1 VSTHYHNNRDGYSL
15 PIMSERRNTLVCC
28 FDPASPRISAFDIHE
43 WIHSQLQVEEHSVLL
58 IQIDG
63 LRRQVFI
70 KFTDPSY
77 VHDILHVTHGTTV
90 YKHTSGK
97 ISTVR
102 LEIAGLGTH
111 RIRLTNLPP
120 EVPSTAIS
128 TALAPYGE
136 IQSIHDETWSKHYRY
151 VVPNGVR
158 IVTMTLTKHIPSH
171 VTIDGYRA
179 ITSYEGQPQTC
190 FGCGDTDHMHHV
202 CPKRRGAKIST
213 ATPNGSIWAHI
224 AATNPPSSG
233 NCGTLAN
240 NDMDTHIGHQQPQQ
254 IPSAPMSICPGKH
267 ESAPPT

>member
-1 VSTHYHNNRDGYSL
+1 
-15 PIMSERRNTLVCC
+15 MSKRRNTLVCC

-43 WIHSQLQVEEHSVLL
+43 WIHSQLQVAEQSVLL

-111 RIRLTNLPP
+111 RIRLTSLPP

-128 TALAPYGE
+128 TALALFFLSLLY
-136 IQSIHDETWSKHYRY
+136 
-151 VVPNGVR
+151 
-158 IVTMTLTKHIPSH
+158 L
-171 VTIDGYRA
+171 
-179 ITSYEGQPQTC
+179 
-190 FGCGDTDHMHHV
+190 
-202 CPKRRGAKIST
+202 
-213 ATPNGSIWAHI
+213 
-224 AATNPPSSG
+224 NPRS
-233 NCGTLAN
+233 NL
-240 NDMDTHIGHQQPQQ
+240 DL
-254 IPSAPMSICPGKH
+254 
-267 ESAPPT
+267 